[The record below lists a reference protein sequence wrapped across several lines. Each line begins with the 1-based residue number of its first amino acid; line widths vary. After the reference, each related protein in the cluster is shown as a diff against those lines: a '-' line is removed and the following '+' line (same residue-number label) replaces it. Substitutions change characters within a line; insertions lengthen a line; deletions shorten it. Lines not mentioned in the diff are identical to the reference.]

1 MLNRRS
7 VRCWFRS
14 NATPRCSPCRSLS
27 RNLPLHSPSS
37 LHPLLRFA
45 LRAFFI
51 AALAGLHGCA
61 GSSMSLDVPAS
72 ELRVAG
78 APLPLVL
85 VRIDSDTRPIIEHGA
100 YKAFG
105 QEHLKNNAFAI
116 PTLVVAAST
125 LASDLVRTGVAEV
138 ASLRADD
145 PPYTLDL
152 EVVHLGADVSMGL
165 ASFLVVAPTSRVT
178 ATCELRWRL
187 ADRNGRVFV
196 STTTRSMLE
205 SAASPLGDTE
215 GRAAELLGK
224 ALRQALDGGLPLLLP
239 AVDDY
244 WRRQRMRPRRE
255 PVANPLPVPRS
266 STDR

>member
-1 MLNRRS
+1 LRS
-7 VRCWFRS
+7 
-14 NATPRCSPCRSLS
+14 PPSL
-27 RNLPLHSPSS
+27 LPLERLS
-37 LHPLLRFA
+37 LHVLFLVLLVS
-45 LRAFFI
+45 LPS
-51 AALAGLHGCA
+51 CA
-61 GSSMSLDVPAS
+61 GSSISLDVPAS
-72 ELRVAG
+72 ELHVAG
-78 APLPLVL
+78 MPLSLVL
-85 VRIDSDTRPIIEHGA
+85 VRIDSDTRPIVEHGA

-105 QEHLKNNAFAI
+105 QEHLKHNAFSI

-152 EVVHLGADVSMGL
+152 DVVHLGADVSMGF
-165 ASFLVVAPTSRVT
+165 ASFLVVAPTSHVT

-187 ADRNGRVFV
+187 ADRNGRVFLN
-196 STTTRSMLE
+196 TATRSTLE

-244 WRRQRMRPRRE
+244 WRRQHMTPRRE
-255 PVANPLPVPRS
+255 PVANPLPMPRS